1 MDLNSKVTQL
11 EDEIKVLKKEIQA
24 VLLDLRENMLNRENP
39 FSPQPLTAPMVIST
53 SVSAPAAAV
62 EDKKEPAVEEKPRET
77 PPAKEEVELPLA
89 ITGAFEA
96 DEAVEMPRK
105 KDLKPLDSDM
115 EELVL
120 AWKPAEDSEKGA
132 CLPGSKNT
140 TDNKS
145 DKNVL
150 ESITS
155 LVDWVDTSIA
165 RLGLERTQAILD
177 ISEMMG
183 HLSPEMKA
191 ILVKFMH
198 PGPEPVEKVSF
209 KEYMASLIELAS
221 LLGKKNDPNNV
232 LFYTLYHGMYSM
244 TEGKEKHG

>member
-11 EDEIKVLKKEIQA
+11 EDEIKVLKKEIQT

-39 FSPQPLTAPMVIST
+39 FSPQPLVMSSVPMVA
-53 SVSAPAAAV
+53 VAV
-62 EDKKEPAVEEKPRET
+62 EEKEKAVEEKPVET
-77 PPAKEEVELPLA
+77 PEAKEEIELPPV

-96 DEAVEMPRK
+96 DEQVEMPRK
-105 KDLKPLDSDM
+105 KEPKAQTTDIDEM
-115 EELVL
+115 VL
-120 AWKPAEDSEKGA
+120 AWKPIEDDSKKT
-132 CLPGSKNT
+132 CLPGAKK
-140 TDNKS
+140 TDGDKP

-150 ESITS
+150 ECITS
-155 LVDWVDTSIA
+155 LVNWVENSISS
-165 RLGLERTQAILD
+165 LGFERTQAILD

-198 PGPEPVEKVSF
+198 PGPEPPEKVAF
-209 KEYMASLIELAS
+209 KDYMASLIELAN
-221 LLGKKNDPNNV
+221 LLGKENDPNNV

-244 TEGKEKHG
+244 AESRGKNG